1 MALLRSLSELLVK
14 EEEPAGHVALQFEIP
29 LSACASFFKC
39 RRLAAM
45 KRTYAVRGLVSSL
58 ILLAASA
65 LAAPLDTAQIE
76 FGTVRQIKSDA
87 SRA

>member
-1 MALLRSLSELLVK
+1 
-14 EEEPAGHVALQFEIP
+14 
-29 LSACASFFKC
+29 
-39 RRLAAM
+39 M

-76 FGTVRQIKSDA
+76 FGTGLKGALNEAEGVFKVTAPSNDVKITVDGSQLPPFMGLTS
-87 SRA
+87 